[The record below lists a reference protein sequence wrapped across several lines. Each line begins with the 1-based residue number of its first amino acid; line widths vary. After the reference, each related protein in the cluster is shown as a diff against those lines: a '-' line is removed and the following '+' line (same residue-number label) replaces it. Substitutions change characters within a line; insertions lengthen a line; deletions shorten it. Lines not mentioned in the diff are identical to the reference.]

1 MADRDCDGKMNINEF
16 SIACKLVN
24 LKLRGFEIPKQL
36 PPSLLASLSSLSGTP
51 TLTPTGIAP
60 PPIVQQSPQI
70 PQIPLQDPIQSIGNT
85 SFYFFLKSF

>member
-1 MADRDCDGKMNINEF
+1 MNINEF

-60 PPIVQQSPQI
+60 PPIVQQQI
-70 PQIPLQDPIQSIGNT
+70 PQIPLQDPIQSIGKAISLLFT
-85 SFYFFLKSF
+85 KKIFLI

>member
-1 MADRDCDGKMNINEF
+1 MNINEF

-36 PPSLLASLSSLSGTP
+36 PPTLLASLSSVSGTP

-60 PPIVQQSPQI
+60 PPIVQQQLPQI
-70 PQIPLQDPIQSIGNT
+70 PPIPQPDPIQSIGNAT
-85 SFYFFLKSF
+85 FYFSLENYFDLIVVLF